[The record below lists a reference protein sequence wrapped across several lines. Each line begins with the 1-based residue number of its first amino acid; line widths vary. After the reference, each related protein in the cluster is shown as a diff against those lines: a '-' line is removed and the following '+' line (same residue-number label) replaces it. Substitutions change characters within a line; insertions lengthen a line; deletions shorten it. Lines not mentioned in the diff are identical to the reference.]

1 MGRFF
6 VYSEATVSTY
16 AMKMFDAYELISNP
30 PLLAIILL
38 LRLSFSGIFYLRRT
52 PVGI

>member
-16 AMKMFDAYELISNP
+16 AMKMLNAYELNPPP

-38 LRLSFSGIFYLRRT
+38 LRLSFSGIFCLRRT